1 MRSIACLVLVVACT
15 NKPAPTPTPAPV
27 ASAKTDER
35 AMTVVIE
42 TCLPVGY
49 GEHCSGT
56 IDGRAISLQACVGR
70 EGDADLMHRLSTAPI
85 PGQDGGAPITIAV
98 QAKPVG
104 VLDAAYSSDYC
115 GGLLFAD
122 TKEQFHV
129 LRVVR

>member
-35 AMTVVIE
+35 AMTIVIE

-56 IDGRAISLQACVGR
+56 IEPNAGANSACRGTGRGRAVRRASSPAAGR
-70 EGDADLMHRLSTAPI
+70 HA
-85 PGQDGGAPITIAV
+85 
-98 QAKPVG
+98 
-104 VLDAAYSSDYC
+104 
-115 GGLLFAD
+115 
-122 TKEQFHV
+122 
-129 LRVVR
+129 